1 MFETYKKLYEIL
13 APAERKR
20 AVFVFLL
27 MLAVALLETAGVA
40 SVLPFISVLSDPESV
55 QRNPFLTRLYELSG
69 ASSTDEFIVMLG
81 IGFLSVLLVSLTAK
95 AASQWVQLDFTKM
108 RVHSVGYRLT
118 QRYLAQPYDWFLGQH
133 TSRLTTT
140 ILSEV
145 NRVISAAMF
154 PALQLVAHSI
164 VAVFLLTFLIIVDP
178 IVAFIA
184 GSLLAGSYG
193 LIYVLVRRPLGRFG
207 RWRFE
212 ANQKRFKVTQETF
225 GGIKDVKIGGLEA
238 RMLQRFAGPSF
249 HTAKQEVKMD
259 IIKQMPGFF
268 MQALLFGGVVAI
280 LLYLSGVHG
289 SMLGALPTFAAFAFA
304 GYRLMPSLQQIYS
317 HMTSL
322 KGSAPSLESL
332 IEDLRRLQPYD
343 PAQDDASN
351 QQRMPA
357 LEEGIE
363 LRDVTYCYP
372 GTDQKALDSVNMFI
386 PARKQVGLVGSTGSG
401 KSTTVDLILG
411 LLQPLKGSMLV
422 DGKPIDSSNLRR
434 WQRSI
439 GYVPQHIFLSDD
451 TVAGNIAFGMPPEE
465 RDQEAIVKAAKVA
478 NLHEFIISQLPDGY
492 DTEVGE
498 RGVRL
503 SGGQRQRIGIA
514 RAIYHDPE
522 VIVMDEAT
530 SALDN
535 ITERAVMEA
544 VDNLSRTKTIIMIA
558 HRLTTIQNC
567 EIIYLLERGKVTA
580 RGTFGELIESSAEFR
595 EMSGEGIAE
604 EQSADESLR

>member
-1 MFETYKKLYEIL
+1 MFETFRKLYEIL
-13 APAERKR
+13 TPSERKR
-20 AVFVFLL
+20 GALVFLL
-27 MLAVALLETAGVA
+27 MLVVALLETAGVA

-55 QRNPFLTRLYELSG
+55 QRNPFLARLYEFSG
-69 ASSTDEFIVMLG
+69 VSSVNEFIVLLG
-81 IGFLSVLLVSLTAK
+81 VGFLTVLVVSLIAK
-95 AASQWVQLDFTKM
+95 ATSQWVQLDFTKM

-118 QRYLAQPYDWFLGQH
+118 QRYLAQPYDWFLTQH

-140 ILSEV
+140 ILSEI
-145 NRVISAAMF
+145 NKVISSSMF
-154 PALQLVAHSI
+154 PALQMVAHSI
-164 VAVFLLTFLIIVDP
+164 VAVFLLAFLLIVDP
-178 IVAFIA
+178 VVAVFA
-184 GSLLAGSYG
+184 GLLLAGSYG
-193 LIYVLVRRPLGRFG
+193 LIYIVVRKPLGRFG

-238 RMLQRFAGPSF
+238 RMLQRFEGPSF
-249 HTAKQEVKMD
+249 HTAKQEVRME
-259 IIKQMPGFF
+259 IIKQLPGFF

-289 SMLGALPTFAAFAFA
+289 SMMGALPTFAAFAFA

-343 PAQDDASN
+343 PSQDSEAN
-351 QQRMPA
+351 RQRMPA
-357 LEEGIE
+357 LKHGIE
-363 LRDVTYCYP
+363 LRGVSYSYP

-386 PARKQVGLVGSTGSG
+386 PAQKRVGLVGSTGSG

-411 LLQPLKGSMLV
+411 LLRPRAGTMLV
-422 DGKPIDSSNLRR
+422 DGKPVEEGNVRR

-451 TVAGNIAFGMPPEE
+451 TVAGNIAFGLPPEE
-465 RDQEAIVKAAKVA
+465 RDHEAIVKAAKVA
-478 NLHEFIISQLPDGY
+478 NLHEFIMSQLPDGY

-514 RAIYHDPE
+514 RAVYYDPD
-522 VIVMDEAT
+522 VIIMDEAT

-535 ITERAVMEA
+535 ITERAVMDA
-544 VDNLSRTKTIIMIA
+544 VDNLSRSKTIIMIA
-558 HRLTTIQNC
+558 HRLSTVQNC
-567 EIIYLLERGKVTA
+567 DVIYLMQNGQVADK
-580 RGTFGELIESSAEFR
+580 GTFSELLESSEAFR
-595 EMSGEGIAE
+595 EMNGV
-604 EQSADESLR
+604 QSQDSDQIVQ

>member
-1 MFETYKKLYEIL
+1 MLDTYIKLFEIL
-13 APAERKR
+13 TRGERKR
-20 AVFVFLL
+20 AILVFLL
-27 MLAVALLETAGVA
+27 MLVVALLETAGVA

-55 QRNPFLTRLYELSG
+55 QRNPFLARLYQFSG
-69 ASSTDEFIVMLG
+69 ANSTDEFIVLLG
-81 IGFLSVLLVSLTAK
+81 VGFLTVLVLSLAAK
-95 AASQWVQLDFTKM
+95 ATSQWAQLDFTKM

-118 QRYLAQPYDWFLGQH
+118 QRYLAQPYDWFLTQH

-140 ILSEV
+140 ILSEI
-145 NRVISAAMF
+145 NKVISSSMF
-154 PALQLVAHSI
+154 PALQMVAHSI
-164 VAVFLLTFLIIVDP
+164 VAIFLLAFLLIVDP
-178 IVAFIA
+178 FVAVVA
-184 GSLLAGSYG
+184 GILLAGSYG
-193 LIYVLVRRPLGRFG
+193 LIYVVVRRPLGRFG

-238 RMLQRFAGPSF
+238 RMLERFEGPSY
-249 HTAKQEVKMD
+249 HTAKQEVRME
-259 IIKQMPGFF
+259 IIKQLPGFF
-268 MQALLFGGVVAI
+268 MQALLFGGVVVI

-289 SMLGALPTFAAFAFA
+289 SMMGALPTFAAFAFA

-332 IEDLRRLQPYD
+332 IADLRQLQPYD
-343 PAQDDASN
+343 PSQDEAIN
-351 QQRMPA
+351 HQRMPG
-357 LEEGIE
+357 LTQGIE
-363 LRDVTYCYP
+363 LKDVSYSYP
-372 GTDQKALDSVNMFI
+372 GTELRALDSVNMFI
-386 PARKQVGLVGSTGSG
+386 PAKKQVGLVGSTGSG

-411 LLQPLKGSMLV
+411 LLRPRTGAMMV
-422 DGKPIDSSNLRR
+422 DGIPIDSSNVRR

-451 TVAGNIAFGMPPEE
+451 TVAGNIAFGLPHAE
-465 RDQEAIVKAAKVA
+465 RDYEAIVKAAKVA
-478 NLHEFIISQLPDGY
+478 NLHDFIMSDLPDGY

-514 RAIYHDPE
+514 RAVYYDPD
-522 VIVMDEAT
+522 VIIMDEAT

-544 VDNLSRTKTIIMIA
+544 VDNLSRSKTIIMIA
-558 HRLTTIQNC
+558 HRLSTVQNC
-567 EIIYLLERGKVTA
+567 DVIYLMKNGKVEDK
-580 RGTFGELIESSAEFR
+580 GSFSELLESSESFR
-595 EMSGEGIAE
+595 EMNGLQTET
-604 EQSADESLR
+604 

>member
-1 MFETYKKLYEIL
+1 MFDTFKKLYEIL
-13 APAERKR
+13 TAGERR
-20 AVFVFLL
+20 RGIVVFLL
-27 MLAVALLETAGVA
+27 MLLVALLETAGVA

-55 QRNPFLTRLYELSG
+55 QRNPFLARLYDFSG
-69 ASSTDEFIVMLG
+69 AASTDEFIVLLG
-81 IGFLSVLLVSLTAK
+81 IGFLAVLFLSLAAK
-95 AASQWVQLDFTKM
+95 ATSQWAQLDFTKM

-118 QRYLAQPYDWFLGQH
+118 QRYLAQPYDWFLTQH

-145 NRVISAAMF
+145 NKVISSSMF
-154 PALQLVAHSI
+154 PALQMVAHSI
-164 VAVFLLTFLIIVDP
+164 VAVFLLAFLLIVDP
-178 IVAFIA
+178 FVAVVA
-184 GSLLAGSYG
+184 GVLLAGSYG
-193 LIYVLVRRPLGRFG
+193 LIYFLVRRPLGRFG

-238 RMLQRFAGPSF
+238 RMLKRFEKPSF
-249 HTAKQEVKMD
+249 DTAKQEVRME
-259 IIKQMPGFF
+259 IIKQLPGFF

-289 SMLGALPTFAAFAFA
+289 SMMGALPTFAAFAFA
-304 GYRLMPSLQQIYS
+304 GYRLMPSLQQIYA

-332 IEDLRRLQPYD
+332 IEDLRRLHPYD
-343 PAQDDASN
+343 PSQDDAAN

-357 LEEGIE
+357 LRHGIE
-363 LRDVTYCYP
+363 LKDITYSYP
-372 GTDQKALDSVNMFI
+372 GTELKALDSVNMFI
-386 PARKQVGLVGSTGSG
+386 PARKRVGLVGSTGSG

-411 LLQPLKGSMLV
+411 LLRPRAGTMLV
-422 DGKPIDSSNLRR
+422 DGQPIDSSNVRR

-451 TVAGNIAFGMPPEE
+451 TVAGNIAFGLPPEE

-478 NLHEFIISQLPDGY
+478 NLHEFIMSQLPDGY

-514 RAIYHDPE
+514 RAVYYDPD
-522 VIVMDEAT
+522 VIIMDEAT

-535 ITERAVMEA
+535 ITERAVMDA
-544 VDNLSRTKTIIMIA
+544 VDNLSRSKTIIMIA
-558 HRLTTIQNC
+558 HRLSTVQNC
-567 EIIYLLERGKVTA
+567 DIIYLMKDGRVEDQ
-580 RGTFGELIESSAEFR
+580 GTFSELLESSEAFR
-595 EMSGEGIAE
+595 EMNGVQAE
-604 EQSADESLR
+604 A